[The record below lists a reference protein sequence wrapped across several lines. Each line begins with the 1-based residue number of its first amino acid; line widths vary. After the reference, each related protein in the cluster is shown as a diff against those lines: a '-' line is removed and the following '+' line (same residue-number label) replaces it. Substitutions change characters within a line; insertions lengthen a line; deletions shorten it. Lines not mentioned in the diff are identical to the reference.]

1 MQENFYNIASSK
13 GKFSSELLRDA
24 LLPELFGKA
33 NNILYWSGKRLARIF
48 PLAKDEDLPIFFE
61 QAEWGTLKRTKAKH
75 DNQYFELSGEPVA
88 LRMQLNPKADFLLE
102 AGFLA
107 ETIQLQLG
115 FVTEAIIEKQTSN
128 TVTFLIQVDSK
139 DPIDFADY
147 EQEAASPLHLNED

>member
-24 LLPELFGKA
+24 LLPELLGKE

-61 QAEWGTLKRTKAKH
+61 QAEWGTLKRT
-75 DNQYFELSGEPVA
+75 NFELSGEPVA

-147 EQEAASPLHLNED
+147 EQEAASPLQLNKD

>member
-24 LLPELFGKA
+24 LLPELLGKE

-61 QAEWGTLKRTKAKH
+61 QAEW
-75 DNQYFELSGEPVA
+75 
-88 LRMQLNPKADFLLE
+88 RMQLNPKADFLLE

-147 EQEAASPLHLNED
+147 EQEAASPLHLNKD

>member
-1 MQENFYNIASSK
+1 MLCRDFNKGEQIWHAGKFLQYRIFK
-13 GKFSSELLRDA
+13 GKIFIRTFKRCTFA
-24 LLPELFGKA
+24 GTFGQRKQ
-33 NNILYWSGKRLARIF
+33 Y
-48 PLAKDEDLPIFFE
+48 FE

-147 EQEAASPLHLNED
+147 EQEAASPLHLNKD

>member
-1 MQENFYNIASSK
+1 
-13 GKFSSELLRDA
+13 
-24 LLPELFGKA
+24 
-33 NNILYWSGKRLARIF
+33 

-75 DNQYFELSGEPVA
+75 DNQHFELSGKPVV
-88 LRMQLNPKADFLLE
+88 LRKQLNPKADFLLE

-115 FVTEAIIEKQTSN
+115 FVTEAIIEKQTDD
-128 TVTFLIQVDSK
+128 TVTFLVQVDSK

-147 EQEAASPLHLNED
+147 EQEAASPLHLDKD